1 MLHSTFISLPGLRM
15 RSIHKAW
22 CCYHFRWVASNIHK
36 VAVKSYLLHLKT
48 MNLGITKN
56 PSQWTLCKQLLVLN
70 DIIANIIM
78 NKEKSITLV
87 LFAAAALPLSWGVR
101 LNPLPDPAQK
111 QIREFSEN
119 FRLSARNLGLR
130 FLIIR
135 SFMTFFFFFSFQTCS
150 VFAVLYKLSSS
161 WSYYQ
166 MKESHWLSLDRII
179 DFVFLLPWW
188 FLELLCLER
197 KQTEMSVLI
206 GYNKWL

>member
-48 MNLGITKN
+48 MNFRITKN

-70 DIIANIIM
+70 DVIANIIM

-111 QIREFSEN
+111 QIRELSEN

-130 FLIIR
+130 FLIIC
-135 SFMTFFFFFSFQTCS
+135 SFMTFFFFFFKPFSFRH
-150 VFAVLYKLSSS
+150 VL
-161 WSYYQ
+161 
-166 MKESHWLSLDRII
+166 
-179 DFVFLLPWW
+179 FLLYYINYHYHDLIIKW
-188 FLELLCLER
+188 R
-197 KQTEMSVLI
+197 SHTDSVWI
-206 GYNKWL
+206 V